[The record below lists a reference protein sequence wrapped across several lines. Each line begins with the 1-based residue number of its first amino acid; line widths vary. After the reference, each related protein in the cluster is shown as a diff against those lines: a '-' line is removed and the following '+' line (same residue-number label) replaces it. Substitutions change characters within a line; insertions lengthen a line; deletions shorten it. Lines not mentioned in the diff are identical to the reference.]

1 MSNTPSVI
9 LFGQK
14 AASKAPQL
22 RELLTTDWDVIGC
35 VPEDIPEEKLRD
47 LALTAKAMVS
57 GRPDSTLPYLPKL
70 EVFQIPFAGY
80 DWITPDEL
88 PAGCTFCNA
97 YEHEPAIAEYLLLGM
112 LEWEIGL
119 CRVAS
124 QFREKSWEGRSAGAG
139 PTHGELKGK
148 TVGILGYGHIG
159 REVARRAAAFGM
171 RIAAIANSP
180 KPTEDGIDWLGTR
193 KDLDRLLSESDY
205 LVVCCPLNEQTRDLL
220 DASAFKTMKS
230 SAVILN
236 VARGPIINEGALFKA
251 LESKSIGGAVI
262 DVWYQYPTADNPS
275 ILPSAFPF
283 HELDNI
289 IMTPHNSGWTEETI
303 DRRWR
308 FVASNLDRLARGEPL
323 QNAVFQGTGRK
334 AAPAQL

>member
-1 MSNTPSVI
+1 MSNPHNVI

-22 RELLTTDWDVIGC
+22 RELLTTDWDVVGC
-35 VPEDIPEEKLRD
+35 VPEEITEEELKN
-47 LALTAKAMVS
+47 LALNARAMVS
-57 GRPDSTLPYLPKL
+57 GRPDSRLPYLPKL
-70 EVFQIPFAGY
+70 EMFQIPFAGY

-119 CRVAS
+119 CRVS
-124 QFREKSWEGRSAGAG
+124 SRFREKSWEGRTAGAG

-159 REVARRAAAFGM
+159 REVARRAAAFDM
-171 RIAAIANSP
+171 RIAAIASSP
-180 KPTEDGIDWLGTR
+180 KPAEEGVDWLGTQ
-193 KDLDRLLSESDY
+193 KDLGRLLSESDY
-205 LVVCCPLNEQTRDLL
+205 LVICCPLNDQTQDLVN
-220 DASAFKTMKS
+220 ARAFESMKPN
-230 SAVILN
+230 AVILN
-236 VARGPIINEGALFKA
+236 VARGPIVNEEALFQA
-251 LESKSIGGAVI
+251 LKSKSIGGAII
-262 DVWYQYPTADNPS
+262 DVWYQYPSLDTPS
-275 ILPSAFPF
+275 VQPSAFPF
-283 HELDNI
+283 HELENI

-334 AAPAQL
+334 TASA